1 MTFLIARRALARCT
15 LAAASV
21 LALSAPASHAAET
34 PQYGGVLTAILSP
47 EPPTLNVAVQ
57 QVAGTQLVAGKIFES
72 LLTYSF
78 DLKPQPGLAKSW
90 DVSADRLT
98 YTCLLYTSDAADE

>member
-1 MTFLIARRALARCT
+1 MKSLDARRVLARCA
-15 LAAASV
+15 LAAASL
-21 LALSAPASHAAET
+21 LASAAPLAHAEET

-78 DLKPQPGLAKSW
+78 DLKPQPGLARCLPIPRSW
-90 DVSADRLT
+90 PIPRARGR
-98 YTCLLYTSDAADE
+98 

>member
-1 MTFLIARRALARCT
+1 MTFFFARRVLARCA
-15 LAAASV
+15 LAAAS
-21 LALSAPASHAAET
+21 LLPFAASPSHAAET

-57 QVAGTQLVAGKIFES
+57 QVASTQLVAGKIFES

-78 DLKPQPGLAKSW
+78 DLKPQPGLARSW
-90 DVSADRLT
+90 EVSPDRLT
-98 YTCLLYTSDAADE
+98 YTFHLQP